1 MSHAMQGHP
10 GWMGHNEEFRKPWS
24 AEGGNGNP
32 LQYSWHENPMNS
44 IIRQKDMTLKDEPPG
59 QRVSKMLLGKSGRQS
74 LKASRGMKQLVQS
87 GNFTVVDVLGGET
100 LSPML

>member
-1 MSHAMQGHP
+1 
-10 GWMGHNEEFRKPWS
+10 
-24 AEGGNGNP
+24 
-32 LQYSWHENPMNS
+32 
-44 IIRQKDMTLKDEPPG
+44 MTLKDEPPG

-74 LKASRGMKQLVQS
+74 LKASGGMKQLVQS